1 MHQTQFS
8 EKIPY
13 GGLSQIRSQIC
24 KLRFYYGYTEKD
36 ENDEI
41 IRIYYHNA
49 ENKYFQLS
57 SCSLYEKELLQDII
71 HNIVFSACTFESRAD
86 VYRANNQLV
95 DQDRLQQYENIK
107 EVLVLSG
114 VHHKES
120 KKLGLCGF

>member
-36 ENDEI
+36 ENDET

-49 ENKYFQLS
+49 QKKYFQLS
-57 SCSLYEKELLQDII
+57 SFSLYEKSSYKILLTTLFSVPAPLNQELMFIEQTT
-71 HNIVFSACTFESRAD
+71 SW
-86 VYRANNQLV
+86 
-95 DQDRLQQYENIK
+95 
-107 EVLVLSG
+107 
-114 VHHKES
+114 
-120 KKLGLCGF
+120 